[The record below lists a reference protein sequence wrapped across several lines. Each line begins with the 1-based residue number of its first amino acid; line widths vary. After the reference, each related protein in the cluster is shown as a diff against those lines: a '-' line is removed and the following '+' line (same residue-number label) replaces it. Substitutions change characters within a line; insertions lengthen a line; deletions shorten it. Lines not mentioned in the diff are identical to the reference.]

1 MIKKILISITVIL
14 LTGLAVSAQNGRK
27 LTFLDGVQAYTNGQY
42 EISGK
47 IFKAIVDKDP
57 SNDAAWYYLGLST
70 VTTDITGAKNCL
82 RKAMELDPRNFWY
95 KETIARVY
103 MYNRENDLAI
113 ALYEKLLEEYPEK
126 TDILY
131 SLANL
136 YLAEGNSEKAVS
148 TIESLES
155 VSGKS
160 DATVMARY
168 NIFRQKNDNEN
179 AYKVLK
185 DYVNEYSSPYVLT
198 MLGDYEMGMYNDTTA
213 IAYYDEALS
222 LDRDYAP
229 ARIGKAEAY
238 RMTRRYPEYF
248 SSLNSIMSDVALPAA
263 SKAEYIKA
271 VLGRSDRRFVQT
283 FTSEI
288 DSVLALGIE
297 CHPADTGLVQAA
309 GVFYVQTDRLPEAAA
324 MFLKNAE
331 LDTTSVAA
339 AATYV
344 QVLASM
350 EDWDAVVS
358 ESERMYAR
366 FPKELA
372 FVEMINVAEYNRKN
386 YAAVISNS
394 ERIVKSPYADDA
406 AVLRAMS
413 TIGDMQYQTGEVA
426 KAYKTYD
433 AVLKKDPQNL
443 PVLNNYAWYLCT
455 EGKKL
460 GKAYRMS
467 KITVEK
473 EPDNPTY
480 LDTFGWILHLMGRD
494 LEAKPFFKHAMLYG
508 GKESATILRHYGA
521 VLEKLGETDLA
532 KVYYDQADKLPAEKQ

>member
-1 MIKKILISITVIL
+1 
-14 LTGLAVSAQNGRK
+14 
-27 LTFLDGVQAYTNGQY
+27 
-42 EISGK
+42 
-47 IFKAIVDKDP
+47 
-57 SNDAAWYYLGLST
+57 
-70 VTTDITGAKNCL
+70 
-82 RKAMELDPRNFWY
+82 
-95 KETIARVY
+95 
-103 MYNRENDLAI
+103 
-113 ALYEKLLEEYPEK
+113 
-126 TDILY
+126 
-131 SLANL
+131 
-136 YLAEGNSEKAVS
+136 
-148 TIESLES
+148 
-155 VSGKS
+155 
-160 DATVMARY
+160 
-168 NIFRQKNDNEN
+168 
-179 AYKVLK
+179 
-185 DYVNEYSSPYVLT
+185 
-198 MLGDYEMGMYNDTTA
+198 
-213 IAYYDEALS
+213 
-222 LDRDYAP
+222 
-229 ARIGKAEAY
+229 
-238 RMTRRYPEYF
+238 
-248 SSLNSIMSDVALPAA
+248 
-263 SKAEYIKA
+263 
-271 VLGRSDRRFVQT
+271 
-283 FTSEI
+283 
-288 DSVLALGIE
+288 
-297 CHPADTGLVQAA
+297 
-309 GVFYVQTDRLPEAAA
+309 

-344 QVLASM
+344 QVLATM

-386 YAAVISNS
+386 YAAVISNC

-508 GKESATILRHYGA
+508 GKESATILRHYGT

>member
-1 MIKKILISITVIL
+1 MDRNYIAQQAARIETKQDLLSLLNRIKMSW
-14 LTGLAVSAQNGRK
+14 
-27 LTFLDGVQAYTNGQY
+27 Y
-42 EISGK
+42 E
-47 IFKAIVDKDP
+47 
-57 SNDAAWYYLGLST
+57 
-70 VTTDITGAKNCL
+70 DIG
-82 RKAMELDPRNFWY
+82 MS
-95 KETIARVY
+95 
-103 MYNRENDLAI
+103 DL
-113 ALYEKLLEEYPEK
+113 
-126 TDILY
+126 
-131 SLANL
+131 
-136 YLAEGNSEKAVS
+136 
-148 TIESLES
+148 
-155 VSGKS
+155 
-160 DATVMARY
+160 
-168 NIFRQKNDNEN
+168 
-179 AYKVLK
+179 
-185 DYVNEYSSPYVLT
+185 SSPYVLT

-271 VLGRSDRRFVQT
+271 ILGRSDRRFVQT

-344 QVLASM
+344 QVLATM

-532 KVYYDQADKLPAEKQ
+532 KVYYDQADKLPEEKQ

>member
-42 EISGK
+42 DISGK

-70 VTTDITGAKNCL
+70 VTTDISGAKNCL
-82 RKAMELDPRNFWY
+82 RKAMELDPGNFWY

-103 MYNRENDLAI
+103 MYNRESELAI

-126 TDILY
+126 TDMLY
-131 SLANL
+131 SLVNL
-136 YLAEGNSEKAVS
+136 YLAEGNSEKALS
-148 TIESLES
+148 TIEALES

-160 DATVMARY
+160 DATVMTRF

-179 AYKVLK
+179 AYKVLR

-271 VLGRSDRRFVQT
+271 VLSRSDRRFVQT
-283 FTSEI
+283 FSAEI
-288 DSVLALGIE
+288 DSTLALGIE

-309 GVFYVQTDRLPEAAA
+309 GVFYVQTDRFPEAAA

-331 LDTTSVAA
+331 LDTTSVPA

-344 QVLASM
+344 QVLATM

-358 ESERMYAR
+358 ESERMCAR

-372 FVEMINVAEYNRKN
+372 FVEMISVAEYNRKN
-386 YAAVISNS
+386 YAAVISNC
-394 ERIVKSPYADDA
+394 ERIIKSPYADEA
-406 AVLRAMS
+406 TELRAMS
-413 TIGDMQYQTGEVA
+413 TIGDMQYQIGEVA